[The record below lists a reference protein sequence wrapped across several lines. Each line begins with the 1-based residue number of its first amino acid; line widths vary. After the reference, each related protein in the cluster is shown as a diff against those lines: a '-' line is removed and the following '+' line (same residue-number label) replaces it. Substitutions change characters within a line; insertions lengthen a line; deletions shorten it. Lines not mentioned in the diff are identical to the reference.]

1 MADQPERGPVR
12 RDDVVLSAE
21 GGIGGRPHAQP
32 EAALPS
38 AKPAACYWRG
48 SGNGQ
53 HVGGTTQMCAPKVTD
68 GFGFQTACIC
78 RCQDRTPRTA
88 GSFEGHKMGGRDA

>member
-1 MADQPERGPVR
+1 VADQPERGPVR

-38 AKPAACYWRG
+38 AKPAAL
-48 SGNGQ
+48 
-53 HVGGTTQMCAPKVTD
+53 TQY
-68 GFGFQTACIC
+68 
-78 RCQDRTPRTA
+78 RTPHELRAHPTNVNQPEVFCEATRALTRDDSWIA
-88 GSFEGHKMGGRDA
+88 GQTTPLPR